1 MRKNLILM
9 GRYTLLMFIA
19 WAFGVGVC
27 SIAQMPGC
35 AIRAGGIVGGGW
47 LCLRWLV
54 WRVSQIEN

>member
-9 GRYTLLMFIA
+9 GRYTLLMLIA
-19 WAFGVGVC
+19 MAAGVAVI
-27 SIAQMPGC
+27 SLASMP
-35 AIRAGGIVGGGW
+35 AWMARAGGIVGGGW